1 MTDNGSVSRPIKAV
15 GILSSMDV
23 WWVGDDFSVQGA
35 YWSDGQPWQRYQLAP
50 PNSAMAFSIAAV
62 SRIPTSMEIWWVGT
76 EDRSVQGAYWYE
88 GQSWQ
93 RYELAPPGSAHASSS
108 IAAVS
113 RIPTSMEVWWVADGS
128 VQGAYWYE
136 GQPWQ
141 RYELAP
147 PGSAHLTSSIA
158 AVSRIPNSM
167 EVWWIVGDGSVQG
180 AYWYEGQSW
189 QRYELAPPGSAHPTS
204 SIAAVSR
211 IPNSMEVW
219 WEGHISSSYLDGDG
233 SIHGAYWY
241 EGQPWQRYQLA
252 PPDSACQGSK
262 LAAVA
267 RIPTSMEVWW
277 FGPPAFPVSGYSVQG
292 AYWYEGQPWQR
303 YELEP
308 PNLASSRGD
317 IIAVSRIPNSMEV
330 WWTWQHTVQGA
341 YWYEGQSWQRYQLA
355 PPDSPSFAITALA
368 RKKFVVI

>member
-167 EVWWIVGDGSVQG
+167 EVWW
-180 AYWYEGQSW
+180 
-189 QRYELAPPGSAHPTS
+189 
-204 SIAAVSR
+204 
-211 IPNSMEVW
+211 
-219 WEGHISSSYLDGDG
+219 EGHISSSYLDGDG

-262 LAAVA
+262 LAAVS

>member
-113 RIPTSMEVWWVADGS
+113 RIP
-128 VQGAYWYE
+128 
-136 GQPWQ
+136 
-141 RYELAP
+141 
-147 PGSAHLTSSIA
+147 
-158 AVSRIPNSM
+158 
-167 EVWWIVGDGSVQG
+167 
-180 AYWYEGQSW
+180 
-189 QRYELAPPGSAHPTS
+189 
-204 SIAAVSR
+204 
-211 IPNSMEVW
+211 NSMEVW

-262 LAAVA
+262 LAAVS